1 MTPFRFQF
9 RPGIPIFEQV
19 VYAATRAMMAGQLRT
34 GDAFP
39 SVRALSREFKINPNT
54 AHKVVGHLIAEGLL
68 ETRPGIGTVVT
79 AMLGATRRDQSI
91 FLGKPV
97 EELVVQAKRAG
108 VAAEAL
114 HKAVDR
120 HWTALNGEDT
130 STGERRGRR

>member
-1 MTPFRFQF
+1 MIPFRFQF

-19 VYAATRAMMAGQLRT
+19 LYAATRAMMAGQLRA

-54 AHKVVGHLIAEGLL
+54 AHKVVAHLIAEGLL

-79 AMLGATRRDQSI
+79 AMPGVTRRDQSI

-114 HKAVDR
+114 HEAVDR
-120 HWTALNGEDT
+120 HWTALTGEDA